1 VIFNTL
7 SDWRKKEEEIEEWRD
22 GEKESGYILCVMLNQ
37 SLADLNFMYEMK
49 EI

>member
-1 VIFNTL
+1 VTGE
-7 SDWRKKEEEIEEWRD
+7 RKKKIEEWRD
-22 GEKESGYILCVMLNQ
+22 GEKESGCILCVMLNQ